1 MTPPALAVRA
11 RANLDPAKLTFK
23 GFLPYDIPE
32 KGFGDPESAVWNP
45 ESEKK

>member
-23 GFLPYDIPE
+23 GILPYDIPE
-32 KGFGDPESAVWNP
+32 KGFGDPESAARNS
-45 ESEKK
+45 ESIK